1 MPSKRLIALFL
12 GASLAG
18 GCATGNRGSL
28 TRELDK
34 PGKPALDLGGL
45 ASSGGVSLEEHM
57 KMIRHLSAR
66 PLMKTSAGGNAESAD
81 PRLAHALAAEA
92 SSHTAENRLRIA
104 DEYVRL
110 GILDTAYTYAN
121 RALLQK
127 PRFGEAHEVLAR
139 IWRDWG
145 MPRLGIAA
153 AIRATYF
160 NPSSASAQN
169 TLGTLLD
176 ALGQPAEARR
186 AFAKAAALDP
196 SAAWALNN
204 LCFVELRMGR
214 LVEARSHCKAALV
227 ADPDMTSARNNLA
240 LTFVASGDVA
250 AAGLAFL
257 ATGNVADAAYNR
269 GIIHMAQ
276 RSYRRAADAFHE
288 AITARPGF
296 TAAKTRAHEAQMLI
310 LTTSAHD

>member
-1 MPSKRLIALFL
+1 MKSKRLIALFL

-28 TRELDK
+28 TGELDK
-34 PGKPALDLGGL
+34 PGKPALDLGGPTP
-45 ASSGGVSLEEHM
+45 SGSVSLQEHM

-66 PLMKTSAGGNAESAD
+66 PVQKTTAGVNAESAD
-81 PRLAHALAAEA
+81 PRLAGALRVEAA
-92 SSHTAENRLRIA
+92 SPTAENRLWVA

-121 RALLQK
+121 RAVLQE
-127 PRFGEAHEVLAR
+127 PRFAEAHEVMAR

-145 MPRLGIAA
+145 LPRLGIGPAT
-153 AIRATYF
+153 RATYF
-160 NPSSASAQN
+160 SPFSASAHN

-176 ALGQPAEARR
+176 ALGQPVDARR
-186 AFAKAAALDP
+186 SFARAVALDP
-196 SAAWALNN
+196 GAAWALNN

-214 LVEARSHCKAALV
+214 LNEARTHCKAALV
-227 ADPDMTSARNNLA
+227 ADPEMTAARNNLA

-250 AAGLAFL
+250 AAGQAFL

-276 RSYRRAADAFHE
+276 RSYTRAAEAFQE

-296 TAAKTRAHEAQMLI
+296 TAAKTRAHEARMLV